1 MMLSHK
7 NGLVSILLCLM
18 YAIESMKVRRCS
30 EISHLLKRKNWQ
42 NYRNVIFLV
51 HQCDVKGCKD
61 NLVIHGILTIMP
73 QAFLTPATPH
83 LGLSGAFTFY
93 ASESEWSPRFP
104 GAKVSGAFPRPY
116 FSTHGT
122 PFKSKRTYHCQVT
135 LKCYCDENFVFSF
148 PVFLV
153 LISYLD
159 PSLLES
165 VKFST
170 S

>member
-42 NYRNVIFLV
+42 NYKNVIFLV

-93 ASESEWSPRFP
+93 ASESEWSPQFP
-104 GAKVSGAFPRPY
+104 GAKVSGAFPRPN

-135 LKCYCDENFVFSF
+135 LSERTYHCQA
-148 PVFLV
+148 
-153 LISYLD
+153 
-159 PSLLES
+159 
-165 VKFST
+165 
-170 S
+170 